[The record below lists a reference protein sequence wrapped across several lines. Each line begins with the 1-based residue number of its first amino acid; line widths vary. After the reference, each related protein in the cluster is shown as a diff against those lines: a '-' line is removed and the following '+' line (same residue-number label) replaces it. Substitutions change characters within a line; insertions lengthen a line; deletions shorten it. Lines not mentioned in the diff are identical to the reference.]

1 MANLTIISRFA
12 WFQLC
17 LQLGISDL
25 SHLRQHGH
33 DHKHKHHPDPAIS
46 PASSPLTTVV
56 PPGSLDFDEAFNS
69 LKEYYVANGHSKVPQ
84 KEMASRKDGSSFS
97 LGKWVQLQRFVAMMI
112 WMIARFFACLFVQ
125 FLFFF
130 FFEGPY
136 FKHRLWYPSL
146 TFCLA

>member
-1 MANLTIISRFA
+1 MATFLFSFI

-25 SHLRQHGH
+25 AHLRQHGH

-46 PASSPLTTVV
+46 PASSPLATLVT
-56 PPGSLDFDEAFNS
+56 PGSLDFDEAFNS
-69 LKEYYVANGHSKVPQ
+69 LKDYYVANGHSKVPQ

-112 WMIARFFACLFVQ
+112 LTIARFFACLFVQ
-125 FLFFF
+125 FLFFSL
-130 FFEGPY
+130 FERLY
-136 FKHRLWYPSL
+136 FKHRL
-146 TFCLA
+146 

>member
-1 MANLTIISRFA
+1 MIGGVGGDFLTTTFLFSFV

-25 SHLRQHGH
+25 AHLRQHGH

-46 PASSPLTTVV
+46 PASSPLATLVT
-56 PPGSLDFDEAFNS
+56 PGSLDFDEAFNS
-69 LKEYYVANGHSKVPQ
+69 LKDYYVANGHSKVPQ

-112 WMIARFFACLFVQ
+112 LTIARFFACLFVQ
-125 FLFFF
+125 FLFFSL
-130 FFEGPY
+130 FERLY
-136 FKHRLWYPSL
+136 FKHRL
-146 TFCLA
+146 